1 VKAVSEGI
9 SEGAASQFS
18 LTVYESTGAMGA
30 DESIRRLEKQF
41 RGLYL
46 NGLRVSF
53 PSLFMSQQGLWG
65 LTNLF
70 VTCEKSFE
78 GCF

>member
-1 VKAVSEGI
+1 VRAP
-9 SEGAASQFS
+9 AQF
-18 LTVYESTGAMGA
+18 LVNIYESKGAVWA
-30 DESIRRLEKQF
+30 DESIRRLGEQF

-46 NGLRVSF
+46 NGQRVSF

>member
-1 VKAVSEGI
+1 VRAPT
-9 SEGAASQFS
+9 QF
-18 LTVYESTGAMGA
+18 LVTVYESKGAVWA
-30 DESIRRLEKQF
+30 DEYIRRLGKQF

-46 NGLRVSF
+46 NAQRVSF